1 MADEHSDSRGEAR
14 QSFFA
19 KQQLINSVRAAFQQ
33 LSAIVKNAS
42 LYPAA
47 HPFLLTSADKLR
59 NTIEDLLVGRK
70 EVAFYMVRGEL
81 FFETL
86 SVPVDQSLALLM
98 EQFTDKGIGGIVF
111 KPGLASAELIS
122 LARLMNSDPSFFT
135 GQKGFIDAIAHEGI
149 EHIELHKV
157 LLVDKKAGG
166 AIKEGK
172 KKASEVFQDAIDAVK
187 EMVEAEHLDKATRMR
202 KMNMVVQTM
211 VDNILDNRDAL
222 MGLTSIKMYD
232 EYTFAHSVN
241 TAILSISLGT
251 YLSFEKSQIAALGV
265 AALMHDIGKVN
276 VPHEVINKPGKLTDE
291 EWQLVK
297 RHPIEGAL
305 LLSDIA
311 GVSKLAMVAA
321 FEHHQHNDAFGY
333 PKVDGDLR
341 QHPFSQIVSLADAYE
356 ALTAARVYYS
366 VQMPADEA
374 VRILLAKRGATFNAV
389 IVKAFINMIG
399 IFPIGSLLK
408 LDTGEAGLVMHQ
420 TRDLM
425 RPRVLLL
432 DKFDGSE
439 KETGDEISLLE
450 TAGGKYKR
458 TVTGIVNPHAAGINI
473 KQYLE

>member
-1 MADEHSDSRGEAR
+1 MADEQSDSRGEAR

-19 KQQLINSVRAAFQQ
+19 KQQLINAARAAFQQ
-33 LSAIVKNAS
+33 LSAIARNAS
-42 LYPAA
+42 LYPLA

-59 NTIEDLLVGRK
+59 NTIEDLLLGRK
-70 EVAFYMVRGEL
+70 EVAFYMVHGEL

-98 EQFTDKGIGGIVF
+98 EQFTDKGVGGIVF
-111 KPGLASAELIS
+111 KPGLVSTELIS
-122 LARLMNSDPSFFT
+122 LARLMNNDPSFFT
-135 GQKGFIDAIAHEGI
+135 GQGGLIDAIAHEGI
-149 EHIELHKV
+149 EHMELHRV

-187 EMVEAEHLDKATRMR
+187 EMVEAVHLDRTTKMR
-202 KMNMVVQTM
+202 KMNTVVQTM

-241 TAILSISLGT
+241 TAILAISLGT
-251 YLSFEKSQIAALGV
+251 YLSFEKNQIAALGV

-276 VPHEVINKPGKLTDE
+276 VPNAVINKPGKLTEE

-305 LLSDIA
+305 LLSDVP

-366 VQMPADEA
+366 VQMPPDEA
-374 VRILLAKRGATFNAV
+374 VRILLAKRGPTFNAV
-389 IVKAFINMIG
+389 MVKAFVNMIG
-399 IFPIGSLLK
+399 IFPIGTLLK
-408 LDTGEAGLVMHQ
+408 LDTGESGLVMHQ

-425 RPRVLLL
+425 RPRVLML
-432 DKFDGSE
+432 DKFDGTE
-439 KETGDEISLLE
+439 KETGNEISLLE
-450 TAGGKYKR
+450 TAGGNYKR
-458 TVTGIVNPHAAGINI
+458 TVTGIINPYAAGINI
-473 KQYLE
+473 KQYLA

>member
-1 MADEHSDSRGEAR
+1 
-14 QSFFA
+14 
-19 KQQLINSVRAAFQQ
+19 
-33 LSAIVKNAS
+33 
-42 LYPAA
+42 
-47 HPFLLTSADKLR
+47 
-59 NTIEDLLVGRK
+59 
-70 EVAFYMVRGEL
+70 
-81 FFETL
+81 
-86 SVPVDQSLALLM
+86 
-98 EQFTDKGIGGIVF
+98 
-111 KPGLASAELIS
+111 
-122 LARLMNSDPSFFT
+122 
-135 GQKGFIDAIAHEGI
+135 
-149 EHIELHKV
+149 V

-166 AIKEGK
+166 AIKKGK

-187 EMVEAEHLDKATRMR
+187 EMVEAVHLDKATRMR
-202 KMNMVVQTM
+202 KMNTVVQTM

-305 LLSDIA
+305 LLSDVP

-333 PKVDGDLR
+333 PKVDGDLK

-366 VQMPADEA
+366 VQMPPDEA
-374 VRILLAKRGATFNAV
+374 VRILLAKRGTTFNAV
-389 IVKAFINMIG
+389 IVKAFVNMIG
-399 IFPIGSLLK
+399 IFPIGTLLK

-425 RPRVLLL
+425 RPRVLIL
-432 DKFDGSE
+432 DKFDGTE

-450 TAGGKYKR
+450 TAGGKYKL
-458 TVTGIVNPHAAGINI
+458 TVTGIINPHTAGINV
-473 KQYLE
+473 KQYLD